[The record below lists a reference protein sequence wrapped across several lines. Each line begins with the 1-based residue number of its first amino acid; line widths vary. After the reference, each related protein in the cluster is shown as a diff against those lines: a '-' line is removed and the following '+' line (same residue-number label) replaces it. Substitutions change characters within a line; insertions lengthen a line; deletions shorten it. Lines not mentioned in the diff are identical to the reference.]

1 RVSLPCFLFNN
12 VYTLCLL
19 SCFYWTL
26 PLTDRYLLLINVLLL
41 GDAFISHLFVVWLA
55 EFEIAMDE

>member
-1 RVSLPCFLFNN
+1 MFVILFLLD
-12 VYTLCLL
+12 VA
-19 SCFYWTL
+19 
-26 PLTDRYLLLINVLLL
+26 TDRYFLLINVLLL